1 MVLIAN
7 HTDRYIVKILE
18 TISIYLIPNIDVK
31 IGEHYFTGRY
41 LEVVGSVPANWLC
54 GPSSY
59 L

>member
-41 LEVVGSVPANWLC
+41 LEVVFPQTGCVDHLHI
-54 GPSSY
+54 Y
-59 L
+59 K